1 MATFRAVILTG
12 KGQSRSDGYT
22 QVKIKI
28 TQNRKLAYIPTDLY
42 VKTNEFR
49 NGQATG
55 NESAWTNSRILDY
68 LKAYTDNYL
77 KLGDVRYKM
86 TATEIREA
94 VTAKDE
100 KQTVSFTDFADKWLK
115 TLQEKNRT
123 GAYRAA
129 KCLVT
134 HLTNFKGR
142 LNFDEVTADFLF
154 DFEKYLTR
162 KGVKNA
168 IASYMRWFRVIFN
181 EGRKQYNDEDRG
193 IILIPNYPWKR
204 YRIKTPEHDANQH
217 ALTVDQLRALISYQP
232 ITHRER
238 QTIDVFKIML
248 CMFGLN
254 TKDIYYLKSVQKNN
268 RISYIRSKT
277 GHKFSIKVEPELRS
291 LIDRY
296 PGTGKTLF
304 NFSENYKSDQLFLKA
319 VNMGL
324 KSICERAKW
333 PRITT
338 NWARHTVASILRN
351 DLQIDLNDVGRCLG
365 HASGKVTDQYI
376 RYDYSI
382 EDRILRQFLNYIFAT
397 PEKKS
402 IVKEEMIFAN

>member
-1 MATFRAVILTG
+1 
-12 KGQSRSDGYT
+12 
-22 QVKIKI
+22 
-28 TQNRKLAYIPTDLY
+28 
-42 VKTNEFR
+42 
-49 NGQATG
+49 
-55 NESAWTNSRILDY
+55 
-68 LKAYTDNYL
+68 
-77 KLGDVRYKM
+77 
-86 TATEIREA
+86 
-94 VTAKDE
+94 
-100 KQTVSFTDFADKWLK
+100 
-115 TLQEKNRT
+115 
-123 GAYRAA
+123 
-129 KCLVT
+129 
-134 HLTNFKGR
+134 
-142 LNFDEVTADFLF
+142 
-154 DFEKYLTR
+154 
-162 KGVKNA
+162 
-168 IASYMRWFRVIFN
+168 
-181 EGRKQYNDEDRG
+181 
-193 IILIPNYPWKR
+193 
-204 YRIKTPEHDANQH
+204 
-217 ALTVDQLRALISYQP
+217 
-232 ITHRER
+232 
-238 QTIDVFKIML
+238 
-248 CMFGLN
+248 MFGLN